1 MPGKHRR
8 LGDAVEDLSV
18 QFLARLGNAD
28 DRIQRLAGMANLRL
42 AGGADRGQRDDVDF
56 GADPFGARDRLGGQD
71 AQDRLQPIVA
81 GMVQVVGLGRGEQ
94 DAVDAGAEDRG
105 ERRGAPG
112 AKRAQHLG
120 ERVFQI
126 AKRRGP
132 GIQGGQRVDEYD
144 LAVEAREVVA
154 EERTHDMGLVGL
166 VAPLHHRRER
176 SRCDFRARRER
187 QRREGECGRAREIA
201 GHQEAARRQSRERI
215 DVVARLPQIGGE
227 QGGAGARDFFI
238 GRGRRFEAHQML
250 GPGLR
255 QRLARRRS
263 ARRDRLLRPL
273 RIALVQ
279 QRKVEQPF
287 AGIVDDVEVE
297 RRGAGTPGSRAF
309 ELDPQSKLRDAP
321 RRLRPM
327 AIEAVQG
334 GQVLLVGEAGHGVVG
349 LRLQTSAADA
359 AFRGG
364 GQNRHPRTR
373 DQIVDQGGDE
383 HGLAGAGKPRDAQPQ
398 GAAADIILQR
408 TRDQAGFEDDV

>member
-297 RRGAGTPGSRAF
+297 RRGAEPQEVARSNSIRNRSCETRRVDCGQWRSRPF
-309 ELDPQSKLRDAP
+309 K
-321 RRLRPM
+321 
-327 AIEAVQG
+327 
-334 GQVLLVGEAGHGVVG
+334 
-349 LRLQTSAADA
+349 AAR
-359 AFRGG
+359 FSS
-364 GQNRHPRTR
+364 
-373 DQIVDQGGDE
+373 
-383 HGLAGAGKPRDAQPQ
+383 
-398 GAAADIILQR
+398 
-408 TRDQAGFEDDV
+408 